1 MYRVTAPLVLA
12 VTQDGRFQHVYAG
25 GVVDWLSEEQAA
37 YFSAEHLVELV
48 DAPPAAPEPGG
59 FDDSVPDAAA
69 TKAELVEW
77 LVDNAVDEDGG
88 EYSAGNLTRLNKHEL
103 RALIDAVVD

>member
-37 YFSAEHLVELV
+37 YFTVEHLV
-48 DAPPAAPEPGG
+48 
-59 FDDSVPDAAA
+59 
-69 TKAELVEW
+69 
-77 LVDNAVDEDGG
+77 
-88 EYSAGNLTRLNKHEL
+88 
-103 RALIDAVVD
+103 